1 MTWKR
6 CGKIVS
12 LILTVIGLV
21 SLSENLTKWRE
32 FLSFLWEQG
41 FINWACLIIGVGGL
55 AYPHRAKIIE
65 WFRQDSEPGSIH
77 SLVRLSLILPL
88 FFVGVLLL
96 MLPLLVVF
104 ALFKIGLEWLRDA
117 ALSAPGVVLPFP

>member
-12 LILTVIGLV
+12 FILAFLGLAT
-21 SLSENLTKWRE
+21 LSENLTKWRE

-55 AYPHRAKIIE
+55 VYPHRAKIIE
-65 WFRQDSEPGSIH
+65 WFRQDSDPGSIQ
-77 SLVRLSLILPL
+77 SLIKLSLMLPL
-88 FFVGVLLL
+88 LFVGGFLL
-96 MLPLLVVF
+96 MLPLLFAF
-104 ALFKIGLEWLRDA
+104 ALLKIGLAWLRDA
-117 ALSAPGVVLPFP
+117 TLSAPGVVLPFP